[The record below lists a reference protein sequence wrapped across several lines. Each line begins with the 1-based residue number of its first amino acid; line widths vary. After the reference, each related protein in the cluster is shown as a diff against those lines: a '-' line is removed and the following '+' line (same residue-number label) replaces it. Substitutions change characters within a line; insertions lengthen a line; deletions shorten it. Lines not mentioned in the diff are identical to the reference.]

1 MCSQCGHYIL
11 RMCGSKTDTKRIVF
25 DAINFAWGTL
35 IRPHSPPHIWFS
47 VVSGKSFKSGF
58 QKRISSR
65 IGPKKFVWIF
75 ETTVL
80 TVRPDELPVKVSLT
94 NWSSVGAWLPGQYM
108 YMYSPITVHFR
119 LDLVF
124 SSLDVFQPC
133 KPSLIIFSLIEN
145 NQMSSADPYKS
156 VYNQVRNGPPILT
169 VSIRSDNLATIP
181 YD

>member
-80 TVRPDELPVKVSLT
+80 TVRPDELPVKVSLA
-94 NWSSVGAWLPGQYM
+94 NWSSVRTPDSGPDCQVHTRPLPFISDLTLFFHRWTSSNLVSLLWLFLAL
-108 YMYSPITVHFR
+108 SRITR
-119 LDLVF
+119 WAQQIRTNL
-124 SSLDVFQPC
+124 C
-133 KPSLIIFSLIEN
+133 II
-145 NQMSSADPYKS
+145 KS
-156 VYNQVRNGPPILT
+156 EMDHQ
-169 VSIRSDNLATIP
+169 S
-181 YD
+181 